1 MDTSID
7 TGVECSSDWSAIATN
22 LFGTTGRSVR
32 CDDSVTRL
40 PRSISTIHGS
50 TEWLKGS
57 GVIVYSLQKYSS
69 KLSTL
74 ISDKEA

>member
-7 TGVECSSDWSAIATN
+7 IDVECSSDCSAIATN
-22 LFGTTGRSVR
+22 LFGTTGRPVR
-32 CDDSVTRL
+32 CDDTMARL

-50 TEWLKGS
+50 TERLKGS

-69 KLSTL
+69 MLSTI
-74 ISDKEA
+74 ISGKEA